1 MGKDIGQRIDLHIH
15 SILSDGFLLPSE
27 IAQRASHLDYEAIAI
42 TDHVDS
48 SNLETVVTS
57 MVSVAKDLNKHMDL
71 KVIPGV
77 EITHVPVLM
86 IDDLAS
92 KAKQL
97 GAQIVV
103 VHGESL
109 VEPVRPKTN
118 LAAVSCKMVDIL
130 AHPGLLTEE
139 EGGLA
144 EKNGICLELSA
155 RKGHCLGNGLVAK
168 VATKTGAKMLLNTD
182 LHQPEEFLTQD
193 QAFYLAIGAGLDRD
207 VAIKVVRDYPR
218 ELVGRV
224 REGTG

>member
-1 MGKDIGQRIDLHIH
+1 
-15 SILSDGFLLPSE
+15 
-27 IAQRASHLDYEAIAI
+27 
-42 TDHVDS
+42 
-48 SNLETVVTS
+48 

-77 EITHVPVLM
+77 EITHAPILM

-97 GAQIVV
+97 GAQMVV

-109 VEPVRPKTN
+109 VETVRPKTN

-139 EGGLA
+139 EGELA
-144 EKNGICLELSA
+144 EKNKIYLELSA
-155 RKGHCLGNGLVAK
+155 RQGHCLGNGLVAGI
-168 VATKTGAKMLLNTD
+168 ATKTGAKMLLNTD
-182 LHQPEEFLTQD
+182 LHQPEELLTQD
-193 QAFYLAIGAGLDRD
+193 QAFHLAIGAGLDRD

-218 ELVGRV
+218 ELVGRTTEDTV
-224 REGTG
+224 